1 MGDDRTA
8 AIGLV
13 VAEVLVLAVFLW
25 LPVMRGERAFFGVRV
40 DAETYRGA
48 GRRALRRYW
57 QTLFG
62 VFVAAGALGYY
73 GSVSLGRPVYSA
85 LATLGTTVA
94 AFLVYGLYAKQMRP
108 FAILGR
114 ATRFAS
120 SVRARRLADFT
131 LVWVEACVL
140 LFTLA
145 TFAVLAHFYPRL
157 PEMLPTHWDA
167 AGAADE
173 WARKSPTSVFLLPAL
188 GVYLQVLF
196 FVLKRDLVQAKMTL
210 PATNTE
216 EYLRGK
222 ERFLTA
228 NMRLLDLARAVMA
241 ALMFAVAWLTICT
254 SLPEFKRFE
263 TAAAAALLS
272 TAGLLVA
279 GMGYFLW
286 RMAAVNRE
294 LDELTGEAYVQ
305 RADEEE
311 HWRHG
316 GLTYY
321 NPEDPALVV
330 EKLTGLGY
338 TLNIGNPAV
347 WYRVALMLG
356 IPLFVFWALFN
367 L

>member
-1 MGDDRTA
+1 MSEDRA
-8 AIGLV
+8 ASIVLLV
-13 VAEVLVLAVFLW
+13 SEALVLAVFTW

-40 DAETYRGA
+40 DAGTYRGA

-62 VFVAAGALGYY
+62 VFVLAGALGLYA
-73 GSVSLGRPVYSA
+73 SASLGSPLFSA
-85 LATLGTTVA
+85 LATLGSTGA
-94 AFLVYGLYAKQMRP
+94 AFLVYGLYARQVRP
-108 FAILGR
+108 FAVAGGQ
-114 ATRFAS
+114 TRFAS
-120 SVRARRLADFT
+120 SVRTRRLGDYT
-131 LVWVEACVL
+131 LPWVEASVVL
-140 LFTLA
+140 LTLA
-145 TFAVLAHFYPRL
+145 TFAVLAYFYPRL
-157 PEMLPTHWDA
+157 PERLPVHWNA
-167 AGAADE
+167 AGEADG
-173 WARKSPTSVFLLPAL
+173 WSPKGLPSVFFLPAL

-222 ERFLTA
+222 EKFLAA
-228 NMRLLDLARAVMA
+228 NMHLIDHARAVIA
-241 ALMFAVAWLTICT
+241 ALFFAIALLAVF
-254 SLPEFKRFE
+254 SSVPEFRRYEKF
-263 TAAAAALLS
+263 AHVAILSSAGVLL
-272 TAGLLVA
+272 A

-286 RMAAVNRE
+286 RMVTVNRG
-294 LDELTGEAYVQ
+294 LDELTGEEYVQ
-305 RADEEE
+305 RPDEEE

-330 EKLTGLGY
+330 EKLTGVGY
-338 TLNIGNPAV
+338 TLNMGNPAV
-347 WYRVALMLG
+347 WYRLALMLG

>member
-1 MGDDRTA
+1 MGDDKA
-8 AIGLV
+8 ASVGLL
-13 VAEVLVLAVFLW
+13 VAEILVLALFVW

-62 VFVAAGALGYY
+62 VFVLAGALGYY
-73 GSVSLGRPVYSA
+73 ASVSLGKPVFSA
-85 LATLGTTVA
+85 LATLGTTAA
-94 AFLVYGLYAKQMRP
+94 AFLVYGLYAGRMRP
-108 FAILGR
+108 FAVAGG

-120 SVRARRLADFT
+120 SVRTRRLGEYT
-131 LVWVEACVL
+131 LPWVEAWVVL
-140 LFTLA
+140 LTLA
-145 TFAVLAHFYPRL
+145 SFGVLGFFYPRL
-157 PEMLPTHWDA
+157 PSMLPVHWDA
-167 AGAADE
+167 AGAADD
-173 WARKSPTSVFLLPAL
+173 WSRKSPASVFFLHAL
-188 GVYLQVLF
+188 GVYLQVVF

-228 NMRLLDLARAVMA
+228 NMRLIDLVRALIA
-241 ALMFAVAWLTICT
+241 GLFFAVSWLTVVT

-263 TAAAAALLS
+263 PVVEAAVLS
-272 TAGLLVA
+272 SVGVMLV
-279 GMGYFLW
+279 GTGYFIW
-286 RMAAVNRE
+286 RMIAINNG
-294 LDELTGEAYVQ
+294 LDELAGEGYVQ
-305 RADEEE
+305 RATEEE

-330 EKLTGLGY
+330 EKLTGVGY
-338 TLNIGNPAV
+338 TLNFAHRAV
-347 WYRVALMLG
+347 RYRLLLMAG
-356 IPLFVFWALFN
+356 IPLFVVWALFN

>member
-1 MGDDRTA
+1 MRDDVSA
-8 AIGLV
+8 AIGLL

-25 LPVMRGERAFFGVRV
+25 MPVMRGERAFFGARV
-40 DAETYRGA
+40 DAETYRGE
-48 GRRALRRYW
+48 GRRALRRYR
-57 QTLFG
+57 QTLCG
-62 VFVAAGALGYY
+62 VFVLAGALGYY
-73 GSVSLGRPVYSA
+73 ASVSLGKPVFSA
-85 LATLGTTVA
+85 LATLGTTAA
-94 AFLVYGLYAKQMRP
+94 AFLVYGLYARQMRP
-108 FAILGR
+108 FALSGGG
-114 ATRFAS
+114 TRFAS
-120 SVRARRLADFT
+120 SVRARRLCDFT
-131 LVWVEACVL
+131 LPWVEALVVL
-140 LFTLA
+140 LTLA
-145 TFAVLAHFYPRL
+145 SFAVLAHFYPRL
-157 PEMLPTHWDA
+157 PEMIPTHWNA
-167 AGAADE
+167 AGEADD
-173 WARKSPTSVFLLPAL
+173 WWRKTLASVFFLPAL

-228 NMRLLDLARAVMA
+228 NMRLVDLARAGIA
-241 ALMFAVAWLTICT
+241 TIFFAIAWLPVCT
-254 SLPEFKRFE
+254 SLPEFKRYEAVAF
-263 TAAAAALLS
+263 AAVLS

-286 RMAAVNRE
+286 RMVVINRG
-294 LDELTGEAYVQ
+294 LDELTGEEYVQ
-305 RADEEE
+305 RPEEEE

-338 TLNIGNPAV
+338 TLNMGNPAV
-347 WYRVALMLG
+347 RYRLALMLG

>member
-1 MGDDRTA
+1 MGDDKA
-8 AIGLV
+8 AVTGLL
-13 VAEVLVLAVFLW
+13 VAEVLVLALFAW

-40 DAETYRGA
+40 DEATYRGE

-62 VFVAAGALGYY
+62 VFVLAGALGYY
-73 GSVSLGRPVYSA
+73 ASVGLGRPVFSA
-85 LATLGTTVA
+85 LATLGTTAA
-94 AFLVYGLYAKQMRP
+94 AFLIYGLYAGRMRP
-108 FAILGR
+108 FAVAGG

-120 SVRARRLADFT
+120 SVRTRRLADFT
-131 LVWVEACVL
+131 LPWVEASVVL
-140 LFTLA
+140 LTLGSL
-145 TFAVLAHFYPRL
+145 AVLGYFYPRL
-157 PEMLPTHWDA
+157 PEMLPTHWNA
-167 AGAADE
+167 AGEADR
-173 WARKSPTSVFLLPAL
+173 WSRKALSTVFFLPAL
-188 GVYLQVLF
+188 GLYLQTFF

-222 ERFLTA
+222 ERFLMA
-228 NMRLLDLARAVMA
+228 NMRLLDLARACVA
-241 ALMFAVAWLTICT
+241 ALFFAIAWLTVVT
-254 SLPEFKRFE
+254 ALPEFRRHE
-263 TAAAAALLS
+263 AAAEVAILG
-272 TAGLLVA
+272 TAGVMLA
-279 GMGYFLW
+279 GMGYYLW
-286 RMAAVNRE
+286 RMVAINRG
-294 LDELTGEAYVQ
+294 LDELTGEEYVQ

-338 TLNIGNPAV
+338 TLNMGNPAV
-347 WYRVALMLG
+347 WYRLALMLG
-356 IPLFVFWALFN
+356 IPLFVSWALFN

>member
-8 AIGLV
+8 AIGLL
-13 VAEVLVLAVFLW
+13 VAEVLVLALFVW

-62 VFVAAGALGYY
+62 VFALAGALGYY
-73 GSVSLGRPVYSA
+73 TSISLGKPVFSA
-85 LATLGTTVA
+85 LTTLGTTAA
-94 AFLVYGLYAKQMRP
+94 AFLVYGLYARQMRP
-108 FAILGR
+108 FAVPGGG
-114 ATRFAS
+114 TRFAS
-120 SVRARRLADFT
+120 SVRTRRLGEYT
-131 LVWVEACVL
+131 HPWVEACAVL
-140 LFTLA
+140 LTLA
-145 TFAVLAHFYPRL
+145 AFGVLAYFYPRL
-157 PEMLPTHWDA
+157 PEMLPVHWNA
-167 AGAADE
+167 AGEVDK
-173 WARKSPTSVFLLPAL
+173 WVRKSLSWVFFLPAL
-188 GVYLQVLF
+188 GVYLQVVF

-222 ERFLTA
+222 ERFLGA
-228 NMRLLDLARAVMA
+228 NMRLIDLVRAVVA
-241 ALMFAVAWLTICT
+241 ALFFTISWLPVVT

-263 TAAAAALLS
+263 TAVHAAILS
-272 TAGLLVA
+272 SAGVMLV

-286 RMAAVNRE
+286 RMVAVNRE
-294 LDELTGEAYVQ
+294 LDELTGEDYVQ
-305 RADEEE
+305 RATEEE

-330 EKLTGLGY
+330 EKLTGIGY
-338 TLNIGNPAV
+338 TLNMAHRAV
-347 WYRVALMLG
+347 RYRLALMAG
-356 IPLFVFWALFN
+356 IPLFIVWALFN